1 MDCGLDDS
9 ADMKRVDVYCV
20 IVDFGHAIKRAFD
33 RICHG
38 SLGVRRNG
46 FYLQMNPKIGAFL
59 SDRFV

>member
-9 ADMKRVDVYCV
+9 ADMKRVDVSYV
-20 IVDFGHAIKRAFD
+20 IVDFGHGIKRAFD

-38 SLGVRRNG
+38 SIGVRRNG

>member
-9 ADMKRVDVYCV
+9 ADIKRVDVYCV
-20 IVDFGHAIKRAFD
+20 IVDFGHGIKRAFD

-38 SLGVRRNG
+38 SLGVHRDG